1 MSAESNIVHISR
13 CGGIPMYPTESIVKE
28 MRDTLD
34 DEQFEIYKCRV
45 EKFWKKLGAEL
56 PWDE

>member
-13 CGGIPMYPTESIVKE
+13 CGGIPMYPTESIIKE
-28 MRDTLD
+28 MKDTLD
-34 DEQFEIYKCRV
+34 DEQFEIYKRRV
-45 EKFWKKLGAEL
+45 EKVWKKLGAEL